1 MGTLEG
7 TKTNPG
13 LTFDGTAKSWPAF
26 KQKLLKYADSQ
37 GFAFMLEA
45 GQSICTIFQA
55 ASAAAAKGK
64 VTAKGSAVAGS
75 GTISLDLSTYKA
87 KEIEEEFKKTSVITS
102 VALEV
107 RKNRK
112 DKLGSNWADPERC
125 GLTEDELIKAH
136 EVLDGKFLR
145 EINRTL
151 ARTLHD
157 AVFPGGPE
165 TAATTR
171 LRSILKTPLAAK
183 IIAGDVVGKEN
194 LWSTRPWL
202 MEATQM

>member
-13 LTFDGTAKSWPAF
+13 LTFDGPAKDWPAF

-37 GFAFMLEA
+37 NFVYMLEA
-45 GQSICTIFQA
+45 GQSICTISQA
-55 ASAAAAKGK
+55 ESAAAAKSK
-64 VTAKGSAVAGS
+64 VTAKGSAVARS

-112 DKLGSNWADPERC
+112 DKLGSN
-125 GLTEDELIKAH
+125 
-136 EVLDGKFLR
+136 
-145 EINRTL
+145 
-151 ARTLHD
+151 
-157 AVFPGGPE
+157 
-165 TAATTR
+165 
-171 LRSILKTPLAAK
+171 
-183 IIAGDVVGKEN
+183 
-194 LWSTRPWL
+194 
-202 MEATQM
+202 

>member
-1 MGTLEG
+1 ME
-7 TKTNPG
+7 PQ
-13 LTFDGTAKSWPAF
+13 KSWPAF
-26 KQKLLKYADSQ
+26 KQSLLKHADAQ

-45 GQSICTIFQA
+45 GQSICEIFQA
-55 ASAAAAKGK
+55 ASAAAAKVK
-64 VTAKGSAVAGS
+64 VTARGSAIPGS
-75 GTISLDLSTYKA
+75 GTISLDLSTYKD
-87 KEIEEEFKKTSVITS
+87 KDIEEKFKETSVITS

-112 DKLGSNWADPERC
+112 DKLGSNWSDPERC

-157 AVFPGGPE
+157 AIFPGGPE

-194 LWSTRPWL
+194 L
-202 MEATQM
+202 